1 MSVIFPT
8 TKAAFVAHQ
17 EQVSGRVL
25 RRREREIA
33 EVCVPLLNRAYR
45 DGCAKDTDALRA
57 SLDRIDLCMVRYDG
71 DLTSLR
77 CFAAVKDWVSAAWAQ
92 GVQRGVTA

>member
-1 MSVIFPT
+1 MDYEFLSRLYWT
-8 TKAAFVAHQ
+8 SST
-17 EQVSGRVL
+17 E
-25 RRREREIA
+25 
-33 EVCVPLLNRAYR
+33 

-57 SLDRIDLCMVRYDG
+57 SLDRIDLCMVKYDG